1 LLLCA
6 MNKQTFCLFAL
17 LIGFVLPGSYA
28 QNAYTLDEI
37 ITRSKAQS
45 PVAKQADTRLE
56 TSYWQ
61 YRVYR
66 TSFNPQLSLDGSLP
80 NYYKKVSQIIQEDGT
95 YRYIPVEQT
104 NNSLSMGLFQPL
116 PWTGGT
122 LSANTSLGYFKDYH
136 LNALSEQW
144 TGNVFNI
151 SLDQPIFSFN
161 QMRWDRKTEP
171 LRYEESRREYVEQME
186 LVASQAVEMF
196 FNVLQAQ
203 IGVQIARFN
212 LANNDTIYKIE
223 QGRYNIGT
231 TSQDKLLQVE
241 LQLLRSRQDVAQA
254 SLDLETARLELRSY
268 MGLRESESYDLLLP
282 EMIPQF
288 EVSVEDALNYA
299 RKNRSAFI
307 AFERRR
313 LEAERDVAQAR
324 GQRFQ
329 TKLSAT
335 YGLNNNGIVLND
347 IYTRPEQM
355 QQFNLT
361 LNVPILDWG
370 RNKARMRTA
379 LANKKLSDYVISQDE
394 VDFEQTVI
402 TQVRKFEMLRLQIE
416 ITHKSDDVAAQR
428 YNVAQNRYLIGKID
442 ITNLN
447 IALTEKD
454 DAKRSYLQALKSFWV
469 AYYDLRRLTLYD
481 FYRKE
486 LLFKEEG
493 QTP

>member
-6 MNKQTFCLFAL
+6 MNKKTFCLFAL
-17 LIGFVLPGSYA
+17 LIGFILPCAHA

-37 ITRSKAQS
+37 IARSKAQS
-45 PVAKQADTRLE
+45 PLAKQADTRRE
-56 TSYWQ
+56 TSYWT
-61 YRVYR
+61 YRTYR
-66 TSFNPQLSLDGSLP
+66 TSFNPQLALNGSFP
-80 NYYKKVSQIIQEDGT
+80 AYYKKVSQIIQEDGT
-95 YRYIPVEQT
+95 YKYIPVEQT
-104 NNSLSMGLFQPL
+104 NNYVSMGLFQPI

-122 LSANTSLGYFKDYH
+122 ISANTSLGYFKDYH
-136 LNALSEQW
+136 LDVDPEQW

-151 SLDQPIFSFN
+151 SVDQPLFSFN
-161 QMRWDRKTEP
+161 RMRWDRRTEP

-186 LVASQAVEMF
+186 LIASQAVEMF
-196 FNVLQAQ
+196 FNVLQSQ
-203 IGVQIARFN
+203 IGLQIAQFN

-254 SLDLETARLELRSY
+254 TLDQETARLELRSY
-268 MGLRESESYDLLLP
+268 MGLRENERYDLLLP
-282 EMIPQF
+282 EIIPQF
-288 EVSVEDALNYA
+288 SVTIEDALMYA
-299 RKNRSAFI
+299 RQNRSAYI
-307 AFERRR
+307 ALQRRR
-313 LEAERDVAQAR
+313 IEAEREVAEAR
-324 GQRFQ
+324 GQRFE
-329 TKLSAT
+329 TKLSAQ
-335 YGLNNNGIVLND
+335 YGLNNNGTVLND

-361 LNVPILDWG
+361 LNIPLLDWG

-379 LANKKLSDYVISQDE
+379 QANKKLNDYIIAQDE

-402 TQVRKFEMLRLQIE
+402 TKVRQFEMLRLQIE
-416 ITHKSDDVAAQR
+416 ITHKSDEVAAQR

-454 DAKRSYLQALKSFWV
+454 DAKRSYLQALKSFWM
-469 AYYDLRRLTLYD
+469 AYYELRGLTLYD

-486 LLFKEEG
+486 LLFKEE
-493 QTP
+493 QAQ